1 MKKLK
6 VEHLVNKDILDK
18 LELSDEFLFR
28 ELARKVIVDMDFEDL
43 QKIMSFT
50 KTDPYSEESKNIL
63 LYSTDRYVTELIKR
77 LMNNKTVLFEA
88 NMNI

>member
-6 VEHLVNKDILDK
+6 IEHLVNKDILRK
-18 LELSDEFLFR
+18 YELSDEFLFR
-28 ELARKVIVDMDFEDL
+28 ELARKIIVDMDFEEL

-50 KTDPYSEESKNIL
+50 KTDPYSEESKHIL
-63 LYSTDRYVTELIKR
+63 INSTDEYLKERIKR
-77 LMNNKTVLFEA
+77 LMNNETVLFEA